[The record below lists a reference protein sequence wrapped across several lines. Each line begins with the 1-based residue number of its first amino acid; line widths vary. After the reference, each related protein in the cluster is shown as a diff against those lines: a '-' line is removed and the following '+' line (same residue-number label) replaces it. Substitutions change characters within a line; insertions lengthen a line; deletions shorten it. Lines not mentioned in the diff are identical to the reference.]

1 MEKPYYAVIFTS
13 ERTEGDH
20 GYDAMAKQMVELA
33 SQQPGFH
40 IPVPESIFVFAKE
53 LPYQT
58 EKQQHPKLTRQT
70 KWRKWLAVAAAS
82 VVIGISTGAYISPTF
97 AAYMKSFFIRPEL
110 DKGLQTAAKE
120 GFSQQTKAAVTDHGI
135 TFRIKEVMADTNR
148 LIFTYSLKD
157 KNGKLIDPTIL
168 FEKNQLGPERTMY
181 FVKGLDAFYITNEK
195 GEIVSTNTT
204 YKTKTG
210 RMVSQS
216 IDRVF
221 PHGHYADIMFELN
234 DKARE
239 AKQLFIHIDIH
250 QIGTVEGE
258 WKLKIPVNMN
268 KSMMATKTIPIDKT
282 YVTKDGL
289 QVTIKNLVHSPTLTS
304 IELET
309 SWTEKGKE
317 RLKSHPE
324 YWLGDQM
331 FYQPLFDIVDSNGNI
346 VATTLPRWNIETS
359 KSTVFVYKEE
369 LPSRH
374 PDVVRWRYSF
384 LPFSSKGTYT
394 LVFRGIERTEF
405 PNQSLTF
412 SVDEL
417 EKQPISLRYKGS
429 TLTLHQLRLD
439 KRKQAGILEEE
450 ENTYSYM
457 YFEVSDEKQRV
468 YTINKKD
475 FSETPIIHYD
485 RNTMMYNIKRNTML
499 EGMNKMPKQLTVTLK
514 TVIVSYLNENW
525 YVSLPAS
532 ND

>member
-1 MEKPYYAVIFTS
+1 MNVQDDFWKRKIEKS
-13 ERTEGDH
+13 LDH
-20 GYDAMAKQMVELA
+20 IQ
-33 SQQPGFH
+33 
-40 IPVPESIFVFAKE
+40 VPESVFTFAKE
-53 LPYQT
+53 LPFQM
-58 EKQQHPKLTRQT
+58 EQQQNRKLTRKS
-70 KWRKWLAVAAAS
+70 KWRKWLTIAAAS
-82 VVIGISTGAYISPTF
+82 VVIGISAGAYISPSF
-97 AAYMKSFFIRPEL
+97 AAYIKSFFIRPEL
-110 DKGLQTAAKE
+110 DEGLQTAAKE
-120 GFSQQTKAAVTDHGI
+120 GFSETTEASVTDHGI
-135 TFRIKEVMADTNR
+135 TLKIKEIMADTNR
-148 LIFTYSLKD
+148 LIFTYSLEN
-157 KNGKLIDPTIL
+157 KNGKFIDPTIL
-168 FEKNQLGPERTMY
+168 FAKEQWGPEQTMY

-204 YKTKTG
+204 YQTKTG

-234 DKARE
+234 DKTRE
-239 AKQLFIHIDIH
+239 AKRLFIHIDIH

-268 KSMMATKTIPIDKT
+268 KSMMATKTISIDKT

-309 SWTEKGKE
+309 SWTEEGKE

-324 YWLGDQM
+324 YWLRDQM
-331 FYQPLFDIVDSNGNI
+331 FYQPLFDIVDSSGNI
-346 VATTLPRWNIETS
+346 VATTLPRWDIE
-359 KSTVFVYKEE
+359 KSNSAVFVYKEE
-369 LPSRH
+369 LPYRH

-384 LPFSSKGTYT
+384 RPFSPKRTYT

-429 TLTLHQLRLD
+429 TLTLHKLRLD
-439 KRKQAGILEEE
+439 KRKQAGILEVE

-457 YFEVSDEKQRV
+457 YFEVSNEKQRV
-468 YTINKKD
+468 YTINTKD

-485 RNTMMYNIKRNTML
+485 ENTMMHNIKRNTML

-525 YVSLPAS
+525 HVSLPAS
-532 ND
+532 NE

>member
-1 MEKPYYAVIFTS
+1 MNSHDDLV
-13 ERTEGDH
+13 
-20 GYDAMAKQMVELA
+20 KQKIE
-33 SQQPGFH
+33 SSIDH
-40 IPVPESIFVFAKE
+40 IPVPESIFAFAKE
-53 LPYQT
+53 LPSQV
-58 EKQQHPKLTRQT
+58 EKQQNPKLLRQT

-97 AAYMKSFFIRPEL
+97 AAYIKSFFIRPEL

-324 YWLGDQM
+324 YWLGGQM

-346 VATTLPRWNIETS
+346 VATTLSRGNIETS
-359 KSTVFVYKEE
+359 KSTVFVYKKE

-374 PDVVRWRYSF
+374 PDVVRWCYSF

-394 LVFRGIERTEF
+394 FVFRGIERTEF
-405 PNQSLTF
+405 PNQFLTF

-417 EKQPISLRYKGS
+417 EKQPVSLRYKGN
-429 TLTLHQLRLD
+429 TLTFHQLRLD
-439 KRKQAGILEEE
+439 KKKQAGILEVE
-450 ENTYSYM
+450 ENTYLLM
-457 YFEVSDEKQRV
+457 DFKVSDEKQHV

-475 FSETPIIHYD
+475 FSETPIIRYD
-485 RNTMMYNIKRNTML
+485 ENTMMYNIKRNTML
-499 EGMNKMPKQLTVTLK
+499 EGMNKTPKQLTVTLT

-525 YVSLPAS
+525 HVSLPAS
-532 ND
+532 NE